1 MIGSVYVGAHRGLS
15 EKVAFEQIFMK
26 WEGGV
31 NGRNSVPDGGNGV
44 GAGRGGACI
53 GEDSPTAQTVLA

>member
-1 MIGSVYVGAHRGLS
+1 MGAHRGLS

-26 WEGGV
+26 WEEGG

-44 GAGRGGACI
+44 WGGGCI
-53 GEDSPTAQTVLA
+53 AEDSPTAQTVFP

>member
-1 MIGSVYVGAHRGLS
+1 MIGSVHMGAHRGLS

-26 WEGGV
+26 WEGGG

-44 GAGRGGACI
+44 WGGGCI
-53 GEDSPTAQTVLA
+53 AEDSPTAQTVFP